1 MSERVEVLRH
11 KVLRMFNSVETMAAN
26 GWHVWHTTDE
36 EGLRRFGDLFL
47 EELHSDLIE
56 FAKAVEGFKL
66 EHYGLQHPEPT
77 TPTDE
82 ESLPF

>member
-1 MSERVEVLRH
+1 MSERVEVLRR

-26 GWHVWHTTDE
+26 EWYAWNTTDA
-36 EGLRRFGDLFL
+36 EGLRKFGDLFL

-56 FAKAVEGFKL
+56 FAEAVEGFKL
-66 EHYGLQHPEPT
+66 EHYRLQHPEPT